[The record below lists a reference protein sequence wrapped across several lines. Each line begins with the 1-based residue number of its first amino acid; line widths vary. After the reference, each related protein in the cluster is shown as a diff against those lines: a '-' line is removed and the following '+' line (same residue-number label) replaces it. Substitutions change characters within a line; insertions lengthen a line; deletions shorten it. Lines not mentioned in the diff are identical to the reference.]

1 MGVEALTTNLQ
12 GEQVIPVTADAW
24 DDWVS
29 ASATRNHVLES
40 TSHPYLL
47 FGCSGTT
54 VALAMQG

>member
-1 MGVEALTTNLQ
+1 MGVEALTINLQ

-40 TSHPYLL
+40 TSYPYPV
-47 FGCSGTT
+47 FGCPGTT
-54 VALAMQG
+54 AVLATQG

>member
-47 FGCSGTT
+47 FGCQ
-54 VALAMQG
+54 APR